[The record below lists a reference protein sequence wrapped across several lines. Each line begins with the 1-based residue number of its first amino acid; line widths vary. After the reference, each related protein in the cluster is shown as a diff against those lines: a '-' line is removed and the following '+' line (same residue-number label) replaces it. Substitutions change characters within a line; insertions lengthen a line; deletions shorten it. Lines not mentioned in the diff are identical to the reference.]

1 MLYIILLL
9 FTSLSFAED
18 FTLEDLNET
27 SIFYGEL
34 VGPSSF
40 TNEVS
45 LVYFGHYNWG
55 TCTTRFGQLND
66 LYNELILDGYT
77 QVKLFGVGKTQHMIY
92 LENWTDGNDATV
104 AADGPPY
111 PNWDDWDAD
120 QRDLYILDHANNIVH
135 HLNITD
141 LSNFNQTLIANTVID
156 LIANIPEDSIL
167 GDINGDLAVDILDVV
182 ILVNHI
188 LSPDGSELDGADINT
203 DGDINVLDVVTLV
216 NLILNP

>member
-1 MLYIILLL
+1 MIYIILLL
-9 FTSLSFAED
+9 FTSLCFAED
-18 FTLEDLNET
+18 FMLEDLNET

-40 TNEVS
+40 ANEVS

-77 QVKLFGVGKTQHMIY
+77 QVKLFGVGKSAHMDW
-92 LENWTDGNDATV
+92 LDNWTAENDVSVT
-104 AADGPPY
+104 ADDEPY
-111 PNWDDWDAD
+111 THWSDWSAN
-120 QRDLYILDHANNIVH
+120 QRDLFILDHENNVVYH
-135 HLNITD
+135 QNITSG
-141 LSNFNQTLIANTVID
+141 SNFNQTLISNTVID
-156 LIANIPEDSIL
+156 LIANIPEDSLL

-188 LSPDGSELDGADINT
+188 LSPDGSELNGADINT